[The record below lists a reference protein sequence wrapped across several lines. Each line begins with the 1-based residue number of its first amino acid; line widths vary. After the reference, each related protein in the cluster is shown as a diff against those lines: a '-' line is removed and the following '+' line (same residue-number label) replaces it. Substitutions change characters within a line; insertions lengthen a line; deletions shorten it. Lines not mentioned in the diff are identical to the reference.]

1 MDKFKPN
8 HREITDWIG
17 NQRITWCGPYSV
29 ATVAGTSYERA
40 YQTLK
45 LIRGKRHCKGVSNA
59 NIASACKKL
68 GIKGKWKKLEKRTK
82 LESRV
87 TILGH
92 VQRGGTPSAAD
103 RLLATRLGATTAEV
117 INEGRFGVMIAARG
131 EAAVPVPLEEIVGKR
146 KTVPLDHPWIRSAR
160 SIGTSLGD

>member
-1 MDKFKPN
+1 MIMDKFKPN

-59 NIASACKKL
+59 NIAAACKKL

-82 LESRV
+82 LANFLPTLEDGKVYIVQITKHVLVIDTRDRTTIDNQHREWIAMESTKHANKLAHAYYEV
-87 TILGH
+87 ENPKFETVNEPWLFEKMAA
-92 VQRGGTPSAAD
+92 SA
-103 RLLATRLGATTAEV
+103 
-117 INEGRFGVMIAARG
+117 
-131 EAAVPVPLEEIVGKR
+131 
-146 KTVPLDHPWIRSAR
+146 
-160 SIGTSLGD
+160 